1 MTFKLSQSG
10 AARIAGKL
18 SKLQSVAPRMVREV
32 WKQANVRHSRKFR
45 ARFIPIDTG
54 RMQASFRGEN
64 GPDRELIVQPK
75 RMSINSL
82 VPYAIKQ
89 WYRVPPVT
97 KQDLNFIFTE
107 PMVIKIN
114 GILEGRE

>member
-1 MTFKLSQSG
+1 MTFKISQSG

-18 SKLQSVAPRMVREV
+18 SKLQAVAPRMVREV
-32 WKQANVRHSRKFR
+32 WSEANVRHSRTFLN
-45 ARFIPIDTG
+45 RFIPYDTG
-54 RMQASFRGEN
+54 RMARSFRGES
-64 GPDRELIVQPK
+64 GPDRELIVQTK

-97 KQDLNFIFTE
+97 KQDLNFIYTE
-107 PMVIKIN
+107 PMIKKIN
-114 GILEGRE
+114 SILEGRE

>member
-18 SKLQSVAPRMVREV
+18 SKLQSVAPRMIREV
-32 WKQANVRHSRKFR
+32 WKEANVRHSRKFR
-45 ARFIPIDTG
+45 ARFIPWDTG
-54 RMQASFRGEN
+54 RMQASFRGET
-64 GPDRELIVQPK
+64 GPDREMIVQEK

-82 VPYAIKQ
+82 VPYAIYQ

-97 KQDLNFIFTE
+97 KQDLSFIFTE
-107 PMVIKIN
+107 PMVKKIN
-114 GILEGRE
+114 DILEGRE

>member
-18 SKLQSVAPRMVREV
+18 SKLQAVAPRMVREV
-32 WKQANVRHSRKFR
+32 WKEANVRHSRTFLGR
-45 ARFIPIDTG
+45 YIPYDTG
-54 RMQASFRGEN
+54 RMSRSFRGES
-64 GPDRELIVQPK
+64 GPDREIIVQPK
-75 RMSINSL
+75 QMSINSL

-97 KQDLNFIFTE
+97 KQDLDFIYTE
-107 PMVIKIN
+107 PMTMKIN
-114 GILEGRE
+114 SILEGRE